1 MDKNLDIDNIDIKIL
16 AELMKDAKT
25 PYTEIAERVFV
36 SGGTVHVRMK
46 KLEKLGVVRGASLS
60 VNFAQLGY
68 DITAFIGIYLER
80 SSMFEEVAQKLEH
93 IPEVLNINYTTGEYS
108 MFIRIICRDT
118 AHLREVLHEKIQSV
132 PGIFRTETMISLQER
147 LHRPL
152 QIGDL

>member
-1 MDKNLDIDNIDIKIL
+1 MDKNLDIDNVDIKIL

-60 VNFAQLGY
+60 VNFSQLGY
-68 DITAFIGIYLER
+68 DITAFIGIYLEK
-80 SSMFEEVAQKLEH
+80 SSMFEEVAKNLEK